1 MAQVEKREKTHQI
14 SPTSSSRSN
23 YPRDLLQRFTT
34 MNHNNDNHSHH
45 NHEEE
50 EEEEIELSLD
60 LSMNGRFGVDP
71 TAKKIKRTTSIPEFV
86 NPMRIRDHAVEM
98 DNNCSTNL
106 IRTCSLPT
114 ENEEEWKRRKE
125 LQTLRRMEARR
136 KRYEKQR
143 NLKAMKERNR
153 GGGSSEEMN
162 GSEEGGGGGGGVDE
176 FNSLKRTTSLTAKV
190 GRLGL
195 NGLPPPSPS
204 PPPVSI
210 GSSQGTTGS
219 SVISE
224 SESQQGL
231 GTKAADARSPIGGD
245 SSPDC
250 EQKSPPVTLRNQLNN
265 QSSPENRTEDTV
277 RNLLEDMPCV
287 STKGDGPNGKK
298 IDGFLYRYGKGEE
311 VRIVCVCHGSFLT
324 PAEFIKHAGGGEV
337 ANPLKH
343 IVVSPSML

>member
-1 MAQVEKREKTHQI
+1 
-14 SPTSSSRSN
+14 
-23 YPRDLLQRFTT
+23 
-34 MNHNNDNHSHH
+34 
-45 NHEEE
+45 
-50 EEEEIELSLD
+50 
-60 LSMNGRFGVDP
+60 MNGRFGVDP
-71 TAKKIKRTTSIPEFV
+71 TSKKIKRTTSIPEFT
-86 NPMRIRDHAVEM
+86 NPMRIRDHAVQKM
-98 DNNCSTNL
+98 NNNCSTNL

-114 ENEEEWKRRKE
+114 ETEEEWKKRKE

-153 GGGSSEEMN
+153 GGAGGGSEEMIV
-162 GSEEGGGGGGGVDE
+162 SEEGGGGGVDE
-176 FNSLKRTTSLTAKV
+176 FNSLRRTTSLTAKV

-231 GTKAADARSPIGGD
+231 GTKAADARSSIGGD
-245 SSPDC
+245 SSPD
-250 EQKSPPVTLRNQLNN
+250 SPSVTLRNQFNN
-265 QSSPENRTEDTV
+265 QSSPENRTKDTV

-287 STKGDGPNGKK
+287 STKGDGPDGKK

>member
-14 SPTSSSRSN
+14 SSTSSRIN
-23 YPRDLLQRFTT
+23 YPRDLLQSFTT
-34 MNHNNDNHSHH
+34 INHNNH
-45 NHEEE
+45 NYDDDDDEEE
-50 EEEEIELSLD
+50 EGIELSLD
-60 LSMNGRFGVDP
+60 LSMNGRFGIDP
-71 TAKKIKRTTSIPEFV
+71 TAKKIKRTTSIPEFM
-86 NPMRIRDHAVEM
+86 NPMRIRDDDVVEM
-98 DNNCSTNL
+98 NNNGSSNL

-153 GGGSSEEMN
+153 GGGGGGSCEEMI
-162 GSEEGGGGGGGVDE
+162 GLEEGGGGGGGGADE
-176 FNSLKRTTSLTAKV
+176 FNSLRRTTSLTAKV

-219 SVISE
+219 SVISD

-231 GTKAADARSPIGGD
+231 GTKAADARSSIGHN
-245 SSPDC
+245 SSPDDD
-250 EQKSPPVTLRNQLNN
+250 QKTLGN
-265 QSSPENRTEDTV
+265 QSSPENRTKDIV

-287 STKGDGPNGKK
+287 STKGDGPDGKK